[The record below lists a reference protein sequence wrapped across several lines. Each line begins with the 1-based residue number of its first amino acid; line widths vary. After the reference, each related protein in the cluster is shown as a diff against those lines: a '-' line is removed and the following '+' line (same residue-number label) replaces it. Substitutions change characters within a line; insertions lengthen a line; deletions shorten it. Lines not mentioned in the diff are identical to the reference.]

1 MPSLV
6 GDFRYALRSF
16 RRSPLSTAVSVFTLG
31 LGLGVFCIIFAIF
44 HSVLLR
50 PLPFRQPDRLLK
62 VWETFTSE
70 PTARFR
76 SSEVALVYLREKSR
90 ALCRISGIS
99 MDRANLTGARP
110 EQVRVGQVSPDLF
123 ALLSVGALRG
133 RVFTADEEQ
142 PGKDHVALINAETW
156 SSRFGSNPD
165 LLGKPVFLDGERFL
179 VVGILPAGFRLP
191 WRQASDSTAEI
202 WLPLAI
208 DRGHLAPAP
217 WGRQGRYLEIVA
229 GLCPGATL
237 SQAQSDLGGVARGFR
252 EQYAH
257 YFPSDSVW
265 NVRTDSLLRAETAKV
280 RPALVALL
288 GAGLLVLLITC
299 ANVGNLI
306 LLRTQRRG
314 KEMAVRV
321 AMGASR
327 SRLIRQVLLEGALLG
342 ALAGIPAML
351 LSFWGMT
358 LIAHV
363 VPAELPRFD
372 QVHLDG
378 VSLLVLF
385 VVAVLS
391 GLASGAAAALLITR
405 LDLLATLKDAGA
417 RASVGLGGSRLR
429 STFVVLEVML
439 AASVL
444 VGAGLLV
451 ENYFRLQRVE
461 PGFDPRGVV
470 TAGLSLPATRY
481 GDAERITS
489 FYRHLLEEV
498 RGVPG
503 IQTAALTSHLPM
515 DGASS
520 SHGVSVEGRPAPPGA
535 MLPEVDVQTVSP
547 DYFRALGIPLLSG
560 RSCTEQDGEGHPS
573 VVVDRRFV
581 ERLGLGPSPLG
592 KRLKEGH
599 LEDDAPWL
607 TIVGVV
613 AHVKQGGLDS
623 AEERDQIYH
632 CYTEQISPRMSL
644 VLRTG
649 IARPALA
656 EAVRNRVQVIDP
668 DQPLSEVRTQ
678 ESRLRESLAKARF
691 SAFLLGAFASIAL
704 LLVIAGTYGVLAA
717 SAAERRPEIAI
728 RMALGAQR
736 HAVLRLMVGQGLRL
750 GLLGTAAGLLLAL
763 SWRPV
768 LASQLRTTSPTAPAV
783 FLGAALL
790 ILAVVGISSWLPARR
805 ISRTDPAESLRGR

>member
-1 MPSLV
+1 MPALA
-6 GDFRYALRSF
+6 GDFRYAVRSF
-16 RRSPLSTAVSVFTLG
+16 LRSPLSTVVSVFTLG
-31 LGLGVFCIIFAIF
+31 LGLGVFCIIFTIF
-44 HSVLLR
+44 NSVLLR
-50 PLPFRQPDRLLK
+50 PLPFREPDRLLK
-62 VWETFTSE
+62 VWESFASE
-70 PTARFR
+70 PTVRFR
-76 SSEVALVYLREKSR
+76 SSEVAIVYLREKSR
-90 ALCRISGIS
+90 ALCRVSGIS
-99 MDRANLTGARP
+99 MRRANLTGPRP
-110 EQVRVGQVSPDLF
+110 EQIRVGHVSPGLF
-123 ALLSVGALRG
+123 PLLGVGAVRG

-142 PGKDHVALINAETW
+142 PGKDHVALVNAGTW
-156 SSRFGSNPD
+156 RSRFGSDPG
-165 LLGKPVFLDGERFL
+165 LLGKPLFLDGERYL

-191 WRQASDSTAEI
+191 WRQASDSGAEV
-202 WLPLAI
+202 WLPEAI

-217 WGRQGRYLEIVA
+217 WGRHGRYLEVVA
-229 GLCPGATL
+229 GLCPGETL
-237 SQAQSDLGGVARGFR
+237 AHAQSDLGTVARGFR

-265 NVRTDSLLRAETAKV
+265 DLRTDSLLRAETAKI

-288 GAGLLVLLITC
+288 GAGMLVLLITC

-327 SRLIRQVLLEGALLG
+327 SRLIRQVLVEGGLLG
-342 ALAGIPAML
+342 ALGGIPAIL
-351 LSFWGMT
+351 LTVWGMS
-358 LIAHV
+358 LLAHV

-372 QVHLDG
+372 QVHLDL
-378 VSLLVLF
+378 VSCLVLF
-385 VVAVLS
+385 AVSILS
-391 GLASGAAAALLITR
+391 GVASGVAAAFLITR
-405 LDLLATLKDAGA
+405 LDLLATLKDAGG

-429 STFVVLEVML
+429 SVFVVLEVML

-451 ENYFRLQRVE
+451 ENYLLLQRVA

-470 TAGLSLPATRY
+470 TAGLSLPAARY
-481 GDAERITS
+481 GDAERMTS

-520 SHGVSVEGRPAPPGA
+520 SHGISVEGRPAAPGA
-535 MLPEVDVQTVSP
+535 MLQEVDVQSVSP

-560 RSCTEQDGEGHPS
+560 RSCTEEDGEGHPS
-573 VVVDRRFV
+573 VVVDRRLV
-581 ERLGLGPSPLG
+581 ERLGLGPAPLG

-599 LEDDAPWL
+599 LEDGGPWL

-632 CYTEQISPRMSL
+632 CYTEQISPQMSL

-649 IARPALA
+649 VARPALA
-656 EAVRNRVQVIDP
+656 EAVRNRVQAIDP

-691 SAFLLGAFASIAL
+691 SALLLGTFASVAL

-717 SAAERRPEIAI
+717 SAAERRSEIAI

-783 FLGAALL
+783 FLGTTLL
-790 ILAVVGISSWLPARR
+790 ILAVVVVASWLPARR